1 MVEQLDQNLSH
12 FADVVETQLNLQI
25 RNVAGAGAA
34 GGLGFG
40 LDGLYRRSASVWR
53 ATWVIEQTQ
62 LAEKIKQADYVFTGE
77 GSIDFQTKFG
87 KTPWAVAQLAK
98 QLNKPVIAFAG
109 RVGEDVEALFDEGFS
124 QIVSINEPD
133 CDLAT
138 ALKNAEQ
145 NLQNS
150 CEDITRLLLLNHT
163 EQA

>member
-1 MVEQLDQNLSH
+1 M
-12 FADVVETQLNLQI
+12 
-25 RNVAGAGAA
+25 
-34 GGLGFG
+34 
-40 LDGLYRRSASVWR
+40 
-53 ATWVIEQTQ
+53 
-62 LAEKIKQADYVFTGE
+62 
-77 GSIDFQTKFG
+77 
-87 KTPWAVAQLAK
+87 AQLAK

-145 NLQNS
+145 HLQNS
-150 CEDITRLLLLNHT
+150 CEDITRLLLLKHT

>member
-1 MVEQLDQNLSH
+1 M
-12 FADVVETQLNLQI
+12 
-25 RNVAGAGAA
+25 
-34 GGLGFG
+34 
-40 LDGLYRRSASVWR
+40 
-53 ATWVIEQTQ
+53 IEQTQ

-87 KTPWAVAQLAK
+87 KTPWAVAQLAQ

-109 RVGEDVEALFDEGFS
+109 RVGEDIEALFDEGFS
-124 QIVSINEPD
+124 QIVSINELN
-133 CDLAT
+133 CDLAI

-163 EQA
+163 EQGEF